1 MEKASVASALR
12 AGLRRHFD
20 LALTE
25 PLPDVLADLVHR
37 LRASEQAAKPA
48 QGTQAE
54 RKR

>member
-1 MEKASVASALR
+1 MEKTSVASALR
-12 AGLRRHFD
+12 AGLHSQFD

-37 LRASEQAAKPA
+37 LRASELAAKPA

>member
-12 AGLRRHFD
+12 AGLHSQFD

-25 PLPDVLADLVHR
+25 PLPDVLADLVYR
-37 LRASEQAAKPA
+37 LRASEQAKPA

>member
-37 LRASEQAAKPA
+37 LRTSELTSKPA